1 MSFGV
6 EWTEKAARDLDRLEI
21 LLQRRIFKK
30 VNEFAEKG
38 SFHGVKRMSGYDRMH
53 RLRVGD
59 YRVIFEMMDGVV
71 VVLKVGHR
79 GRIY

>member
-6 EWTEKAARDLDRLEI
+6 EWSEDAARDLDRLEL

-30 VNEFAEKG
+30 VNEFADLG
-38 SFHGVKRMSGYDRMH
+38 SFHGVKRMSGYDSLY

-59 YRVIFEMMDGVV
+59 YRVIFEMVGNSV

-79 GRIY
+79 GKIY